1 MTDTNGITILF
12 DVDVQQPEE
21 VEFDGETFEVYGH
34 VQIVQVDWLTP
45 DA

>member
-21 VEFDGETFEVYGH
+21 FEIDGETFEVYGH